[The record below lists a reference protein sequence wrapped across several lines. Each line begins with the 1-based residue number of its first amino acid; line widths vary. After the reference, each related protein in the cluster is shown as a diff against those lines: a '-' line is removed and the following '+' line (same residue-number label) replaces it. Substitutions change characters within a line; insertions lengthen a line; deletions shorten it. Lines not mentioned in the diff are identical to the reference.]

1 MVQAILKGKTYLIVM
16 GAALVLLLVAACGS
30 DDPSEASDTVSGSYV
45 SALVNTLTSPGGAE
59 LVRAFT
65 GGGTNTNTGIWVNG
79 RGDASG
85 APDLA
90 IVNLGVEALA
100 DTAAEA
106 RADAAVAIDGAI
118 AVLRASGVADPDI
131 QTRFFNIS
139 PRYNTVEVTKC
150 QSETDEEPRE
160 DPVASG
166 APVPPSAAEALVRQ
180 EKPSGSECSVAF
192 ERVLV
197 GYQVNNQLTVKV
209 RDLDS
214 VGEIIDGV
222 TESAG
227 DLTRVDGISFSIED
241 SKELQDEARIA
252 AIEDLQDK
260 ARQVAGLAGVELG
273 RLVFI
278 TESGGASPVPFAR
291 FESDFAFAAA
301 APPTSIQSGELDVV
315 VTVQGVFEI
324 GNPLP

>member
-1 MVQAILKGKTYLIVM
+1 MGQALLKGKFYLIVI

-30 DDPSEASDTVSGSYV
+30 DDSPDADAAGTWSNL
-45 SALVNTLTSPGGAE
+45 SAVRGTLASPGG
-59 LVRAFT
+59 
-65 GGGTNTNTGIWVNG
+65 GSNSNTGIWVNG
-79 RGDASG
+79 RGNASG

-106 RADAAVAIDGAI
+106 RADAAVAIDGTI

-139 PRYNTVEVTKC
+139 PRYTTVEVTKC
-150 QSETDEEPRE
+150 LDDVEEPI
-160 DPVASG
+160 ASPSS
-166 APVPPSAAEALVRQ
+166 APSSAEAMVRQ
-180 EKPSGSECSVAF
+180 EKPGPECSVVF
-192 ERVLV
+192 ERKLI
-197 GYQVNNQLTVKV
+197 GYQATNTLTVKI

-227 DLTRVDGISFSIED
+227 NFTRVDGISFAIED
-241 SKELQDEARIA
+241 SKELQDEARAA

-260 ARQVAGLAGVELG
+260 ARQVAALAEVKLG

-278 TESGGASPVPFAR
+278 SESGGTSPVPSAR
-291 FESDFAFAAA
+291 FESDSFAGAAQA
-301 APPTSIQSGELDVV
+301 TSIQAGELDVV
-315 VTVQGVFEI
+315 VSVQGVFEI
-324 GNPLP
+324 GNPIP